1 MWLTVF
7 LSIVLLNL
15 SLLVIHHVGPK
26 AIMLTWVPA
35 RSIVL
40 VISMLQKKELIH
52 WLKVT
57 WASSLIAVSF
67 LAVFHFTLRL
77 LKKGR
82 LPRFSCAHKE
92 WLLCWL
98 IAGCGTAGTTI
109 GVYYSNNDYILFF
122 IGIAAAYINILNVTD
137 APEQLQTGHMK
148 FTYYYII
155 FINVLAVGALVAI
168 DQLVELGEIQW
179 AGISTNFPILA
190 AMLLAG
196 STCTTTQEAMR
207 TTTQHVYMLAYQTW
221 PSMAFVGVLWGAEP
235 LGQVTS
241 IVLASAAVI
250 IVLFVQYSMIK
261 SEL

>member
-1 MWLTVF
+1 
-7 LSIVLLNL
+7 
-15 SLLVIHHVGPK
+15 
-26 AIMLTWVPA
+26 
-35 RSIVL
+35 
-40 VISMLQKKELIH
+40 
-52 WLKVT
+52 
-57 WASSLIAVSF
+57 
-67 LAVFHFTLRL
+67 
-77 LKKGR
+77 
-82 LPRFSCAHKE
+82 
-92 WLLCWL
+92 
-98 IAGCGTAGTTI
+98 
-109 GVYYSNNDYILFF
+109 
-122 IGIAAAYINILNVTD
+122 
-137 APEQLQTGHMK
+137 MK

-235 LGQVTS
+235 FGQVTS